1 MTVVSNATPL
11 IGLSILNRIELL
23 KILFGEIYIPR
34 TVFEE
39 LTIKG
44 ANRPGGQELAEGV
57 SAGWVHVE
65 DVPASSVL
73 ISLKTDLDDGEAEA
87 IALALALEAELLL
100 IDERKGRA
108 KARALGRNL
117 TGTIGVLLLARAKG
131 IETDLQAELGQLRT
145 HGFRI
150 SEELLERVLKEHE
163 TS

>member
-23 KILFGEIYIPR
+23 KILFEEIYIPR

-39 LTIKG
+39 LTING
-44 ANRPGGQELAEGV
+44 ANRPGGQELAEAV

-65 DVPASSVL
+65 DVLPSSVL
-73 ISLKTDLDDGEAEA
+73 TSLKTDLDDGEAEA
-87 IALALALEAELLL
+87 IALALTLEAELLL

-131 IETDLQAELGQLRT
+131 IEIDLQVELGQLRA

-150 SEELLERVLKEHE
+150 SEELLDRVLKEHK

>member
-34 TVFEE
+34 TVSEE
-39 LTIKG
+39 LTING

-73 ISLKTDLDDGEAEA
+73 TSLKTDLEDGEAEA
-87 IALALALEAELLL
+87 IALALTLQADLLL

-108 KARALGRNL
+108 KAKALGVNL
-117 TGTIGVLLLARAKG
+117 TGTIGILLLARAQG
-131 IETDLQAELGQLRT
+131 IEIDLGIELEQLKAR
-145 HGFRI
+145 GFRI
-150 SEELLERVLKEHE
+150 SEELMERVLKEHD
-163 TS
+163 TP